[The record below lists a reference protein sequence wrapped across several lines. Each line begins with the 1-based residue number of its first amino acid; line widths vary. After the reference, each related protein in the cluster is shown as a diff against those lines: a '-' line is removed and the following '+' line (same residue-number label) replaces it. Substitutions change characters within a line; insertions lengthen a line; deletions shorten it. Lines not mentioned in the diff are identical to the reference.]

1 MAERAKLPP
10 ASYVAELAGVE
21 EPVAV
26 DVATT
31 DDGRVK
37 VTVGGA
43 RTVELAAERVGPNTY
58 SVIVDG
64 RVHEITVV
72 RRKDGSV
79 VYDGLSELQLQLVD
93 RRRYRAGGAA
103 GGAGGREVKAVMPG
117 KVVTI
122 LVAVGDAV
130 ERDQPLL
137 VLEAM
142 KMEND
147 VKSPRKGTIK
157 EIHVATGQ
165 AVETGELMV
174 TLE

>member
-1 MAERAKLPP
+1 MAERTKLPP
-10 ASYVAELAGVE
+10 ASYVAELAGSDD
-21 EPVAV
+21 PVAV
-26 DVATT
+26 DLTPG

-37 VTVGGA
+37 VVVAGA
-43 RTVELAAERVGPNTY
+43 RTLELAAEHVGPNTY

-72 RRKDGSV
+72 RRRDGNL
-79 VYDGLSELQLQLVD
+79 VYDGLSELQVQLVD

-103 GGAGGREVKAVMPG
+103 GGAGSSVVKAVMPG

-122 LVAVGDAV
+122 LVAVGAEV

-147 VKSPRKGTIK
+147 VKSPRKGTVK
-157 EIHVATGQ
+157 EIHVTAGQ

-174 TLE
+174 TQE

>member
-1 MAERAKLPP
+1 MAEQFKLPP
-10 ASYVAELAGVE
+10 SSYVAELPDLEQPLSVE
-21 EPVAV
+21 LT
-26 DVATT
+26 TT

-37 VTVGGA
+37 VNVGE
-43 RTVELAAERVGPNTY
+43 RTIELAAERVGPNTY
-58 SVIVDG
+58 SVIVDD
-64 RVHEITVV
+64 RVHEITVL

-79 VYDGLSELQLQLVD
+79 VYDGLSELQVQLVD
-93 RRRYRAGGAA
+93 RRRYRAGGAS
-103 GGAGGREVKAVMPG
+103 GGSGSREVKAVMPG

-122 LVAVGDAV
+122 LVSVGDQV

-147 VKSPRKGTIK
+147 VKSPRKGTVK
-157 EIHVATGQ
+157 EIHVAAGQ

>member
-1 MAERAKLPP
+1 
-10 ASYVAELAGVE
+10 VIG
-21 EPVAV
+21 
-26 DVATT
+26 T
-31 DDGRVK
+31 
-37 VTVGGA
+37 
-43 RTVELAAERVGPNTY
+43 RTLEIAAERVGPSTY
-58 SVIVDG
+58 SVLLDD

-72 RRKDGSV
+72 RRKDGTS
-79 VYDGLSELQLQLVD
+79 VYDGLSELQVTLVD

-103 GGAGGREVKAVMPG
+103 GAAGGKEVKAVMPG

-122 LVAVGDAV
+122 LVAVGDQV

-147 VKSPRKGTIK
+147 VKAARKGTVK
-157 EIHVATGQ
+157 EIHVAAGQ